1 MMQPSSRQ
9 AEALFQQGSP
19 PPEHCHL
26 VSVDSPGPRDLQH
39 GAGTH
44 IKRPMN
50 AFMVWS
56 RGQRRRMS
64 LEHPKMHN
72 SEISKRLGCEWK
84 LLNEA
89 EKRPFIDEAKRL
101 RALHMSEHPDY
112 KYRPRRKPKSNLK
125 GKEHSSVSSSK
136 LGKAGGAASAPGSNP
151 SSAGAAAGSG
161 QRLFYPFQGGFLN
174 PALESFH
181 HAVVRSFFPFPPPPP
196 LAAEAADGGGKQLL
210 EQHRLQGLC
219 FPYQPSLPFYPRL
232 FDSCLSRAAA
242 TSDGGEGER
251 RSPAE
256 GVPPPQPPPPPPH
269 PGCPGKAPTKFSSI
283 PALCA
288 PVSKCSE
295 CSPPAPHSHLP
306 SPFEH
311 EQPLRIA
318 IPRPIAL
325 SLQVQPKDS
334 ASPSP
339 SNSV

>member
-1 MMQPSSRQ
+1 MMQPSSRS
-9 AEALFQQGSP
+9 AEALFQQQPRSP
-19 PPEHCHL
+19 PDHCHL
-26 VSVDSPGPRDLQH
+26 VSVDSPGSRDQ
-39 GAGTH
+39 GASNTH

-125 GKEHSSVSSSK
+125 AKDHGSGSSGGHHKFGKPCVPSTATPSAASPSSS
-136 LGKAGGAASAPGSNP
+136 N
-151 SSAGAAAGSG
+151 
-161 QRLFYPFQGGFLN
+161 QRLSFYPFQSNFLN

-181 HAVVRSFFPFPPPPP
+181 HAVVRSFFPFPAPPP
-196 LAAEAADGGGKQLL
+196 LSEISADSSKLI
-210 EQHRLQGLC
+210 EQHRLQGL

-232 FDSCLSRAAA
+232 FDSCLGRDKEE
-242 TSDGGEGER
+242 TDR
-251 RSPAE
+251 KSPDTLPLA
-256 GVPPPQPPPPPPH
+256 PPLH
-269 PGCPGKAPTKFSSI
+269 PSCPSKVPTKFSSI

-295 CSPPAPHSHLP
+295 CVSARP
-306 SPFEH
+306 SFGL
-311 EQPLRIA
+311 EQEPLRIA

-334 ASPSP
+334 TTPSP
-339 SNSV
+339 SNSA